1 MYFYK
6 VTRFL
11 LNVSYNYIQ
20 SCMNY
25 TPKTGFYKR
34 LTNWFVVAVNLISND
49 LKQLFCLETMSNC
62 QIPYVFF

>member
-1 MYFYK
+1 
-6 VTRFL
+6 
-11 LNVSYNYIQ
+11 
-20 SCMNY
+20 MNY